1 MDIRRLR
8 YFLRIAEDGSLTR
21 SSGMLRIAQSAL
33 TRQMRLLE
41 EDLGVKL
48 FVRSARGMMLTEEG
62 EQLRASVAAPLREL
76 ELALDAIRRPG
87 QGVRSTVVIGL
98 PPGLAD
104 VLALS
109 LALDLERSV
118 PDIAVRMVEGPTGS
132 LVDWLN
138 RGVIDLALLEDAA
151 RDARIEERRLHEE
164 PLWLIGP
171 VDAPLQGAVLR
182 FGDAA
187 RLPLIVPSHHLG
199 IGGAIE
205 DAATARGLTL
215 NVRMH
220 VDAARLACDLVAQ
233 GAGYAILPSSYCM
246 QGIAAGRF
254 HGYEVCDPQMSIGF
268 YLAFRRHRRARKGDF
283 DRLQDAVIASAGAR
297 FGVVTEGHHACAV
310 RASANP

>member
-1 MDIRRLR
+1 MEIRRLR

-48 FVRSARGMMLTEEG
+48 FVRSARGMVLTEDG

-87 QGVRSTVVIGL
+87 EGARSTVVIGL

-109 LALDLERSV
+109 LALDLERRV

-151 RDARIEERRLHEE
+151 RDGRIEERLLHEE

-171 VDAPLQGAVLR
+171 RDAVFAGPVR
-182 FGDAA
+182 FEDVA

-199 IGGAIE
+199 LGGAIE
-205 DAATARGLTL
+205 DAARAHGLAL

-220 VDAARLACDLVAQ
+220 VDAARLARDLVAQ
-233 GAGYAILPSSYCM
+233 GAGYAILPHSYCAE
-246 QGIAAGRF
+246 GIGEDRF
-254 HGYEVCDPQMSIGF
+254 SGWELVEPAMSVGL

-283 DRLQDAVIASAGAR
+283 DRLQDAVIAIAHAQFDRAGNA
-297 FGVVTEGHHACAV
+297 
-310 RASANP
+310 